1 MLKIRQAND
10 RGVADFQ
17 WLNSHH
23 TFSFGEYFD
32 PQHMGFGPLRVINED
47 RVIGG
52 KGFSTHSHRDMEII
66 TYVLDGA
73 LEHKDSIGN
82 GSVIQP
88 GDVQRMSAGTG
99 IAHSEYN
106 HSSSD
111 TVHFLQI
118 WIIPNAKGLPPSYE
132 QTHFDR
138 TTTQN
143 QLRLVGSADG
153 REGSVTI
160 HQDVNL
166 YATHLDAQAQLSYT
180 VGRDRQV
187 WLQIARGSLTLNGEV
202 LNTGDG
208 VAITEVQALNM
219 VSTADDTELLLFDLA
234 A

>member
-1 MLKIRQAND
+1 MLKIRKAQD
-10 RGVADFQ
+10 RGVADFR

-23 TFSFGEYFD
+23 TFSFGQYFD
-32 PQHMGFGPLRVINED
+32 PQQMGFGDLRVINED
-47 RVIGG
+47 HVLGG
-52 KGFSTHSHRDMEII
+52 QGFSTHSHRDMEII

-106 HSSSD
+106 YSPSD

-118 WIIPNAKGLPPSYE
+118 WIVPSAKGIPPSYE

-138 TTTQN
+138 ATTQN

-166 YATHLDAQAQLSYT
+166 YAARLDAQGSLSYT

-187 WLQIARGSLTLNGEV
+187 WLQMARGGLTLNGKT
-202 LNTGDG
+202 LSAGDG
-208 VAITEVQALNM
+208 AAITEDEVLEL
-219 VSTADDTELLLFDLA
+219 VGTADDTEFLLFDLA
-234 A
+234 T